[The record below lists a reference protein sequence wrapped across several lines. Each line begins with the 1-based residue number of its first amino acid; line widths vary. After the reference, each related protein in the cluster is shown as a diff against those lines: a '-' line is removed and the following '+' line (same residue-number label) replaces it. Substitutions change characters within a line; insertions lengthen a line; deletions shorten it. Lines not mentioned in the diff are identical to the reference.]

1 MVDGDDYVYD
11 DDYDDEYDVN
21 SLWKWIIAGAL
32 FFDVSIVGLAS
43 LSVVLLLSQLDLAS
57 VRYHAL
63 GAYAKSVYL
72 VLQKFCLCKKNDK
85 HEACLKSASKKE
97 LFYKTGCKSVVM
109 F

>member
-1 MVDGDDYVYD
+1 MVPIHDDE
-11 DDYDDEYDVN
+11 YDDEYDVN
-21 SLWKWIIAGAL
+21 RLWKWIIAGAL

-72 VLQKFCLCKKNDK
+72 VFVSFCVLS
-85 HEACLKSASKKE
+85 HLLS
-97 LFYKTGCKSVVM
+97 
-109 F
+109 